1 MKALSS
7 PGSIDI
13 SSFTTATEALEAA
26 QNFSYFLFPI
36 NEISD
41 SFAASSCSGA
51 VMFWIVFPTISP
63 FRISF
68 ISRIV

>member
-7 PGSIDI
+7 PGSIDM
-13 SSFTTATEALEAA
+13 SSLTTATQAFDID
-26 QNFSYFLFPI
+26 QSFSYFLFPI

-41 SFAASSCSGA
+41 SLAASSCSGA
-51 VMFWIVFPTISP
+51 VIFWNVFPIISP

-68 ISRIV
+68 IS